1 MSSAM
6 AEDRGW
12 MTIGEVLS
20 LLTREFPEISI
31 SKIRFL
37 EGEGLIAPDRAKS
50 GYRRFTDDDVEQ
62 LRLVLIAQRDR
73 YLPLKVIKDHL
84 AAGTLRAAIDPQ
96 PVVEGHP
103 DGVAA
108 QEQFA
113 FPVPSSPVG
122 ATPESPTESDVDPAQ
137 LFSRSDV
144 VSHSGVSEADLES
157 LVAAGVISTDP
168 TGRFTGADLLV
179 CRAFAVL
186 QQFGI
191 DDRHMRQA
199 RNAASRESY
208 LIGNAVGHLSGPER
222 AAATTRMLRSFS
234 DAHYWLAVADLHR
247 QNPSSS
253 SRPSGSPRR

>member
-6 AEDRGW
+6 AEERGW

-37 EGEGLIAPDRAKS
+37 EGEGLIAPERAKS
-50 GYRRFTDDDVEQ
+50 GYRRFTDDDIDQ
-62 LRLVLIAQRDR
+62 LRLVLVAQRDR

-96 PVVEGHP
+96 PVVEVQP
-103 DGVAA
+103 EPAA
-108 QEQFA
+108 ALQEQFA
-113 FPVPSSPVG
+113 FPAAPADAEG
-122 ATPESPTESDVDPAQ
+122 ADDDIGPAQ
-137 LFSRSDV
+137 LFSRAEV
-144 VSHSGVSEADLES
+144 VSRSGLSDSDLGS
-157 LVAAGVISTDP
+157 LIDAGVISVDP
-168 TGRFTGADLLV
+168 TGRLTGADLLV

-191 DDRHMRQA
+191 DERHMRQA

-208 LIGNAVGHLSGPER
+208 LIGNVVGHLSGPER
-222 AAATTRMLRSFS
+222 AEATTRMLRSFS

-247 QNPSSS
+247 QNPSASG
-253 SRPSGSPRR
+253 RPGGPRRR

>member
-6 AEDRGW
+6 AEERGW

-50 GYRRFTDDDVEQ
+50 GYRRFTDDDIDQ

-96 PVVEGHP
+96 PVVEVQP
-103 DGVAA
+103 EPAA
-108 QEQFA
+108 ALQEQFA
-113 FPVPSSPVG
+113 FPAASANAEGAVGDDIDPS
-122 ATPESPTESDVDPAQ
+122 E
-137 LFSRSDV
+137 LFPRSEVVSRSGLSDTDV
-144 VSHSGVSEADLES
+144 GS
-157 LVAAGVISTDP
+157 LIDAGVISVDP
-168 TGRFTGADLLV
+168 TGRLTGADLLV
-179 CRAFAVL
+179 CRAFSVL

-191 DDRHMRQA
+191 DERHMRQA

-208 LIGNAVGHLSGPER
+208 LIGNVVGHLSGSER
-222 AAATTRMLRSFS
+222 AEATTRMLRSFS

-247 QNPSSS
+247 QNPSASG
-253 SRPSGSPRR
+253 RPGGPRRR

>member
-6 AEDRGW
+6 AEERGW

-37 EGEGLIAPDRAKS
+37 EGEGLIAPERAKS
-50 GYRRFTDDDVEQ
+50 GYRRFTDEDIDQ

-96 PVVEGHP
+96 PAVEVQP
-103 DGVAA
+103 EPAA
-108 QEQFA
+108 VRQEQFA
-113 FPVPSSPVG
+113 FPPAAPSF
-122 ATPESPTESDVDPAQ
+122 DVSSADDIDPAA
-137 LFSRSDV
+137 LFSRSEV
-144 VSHSGVSEADLES
+144 VSRSGLTDPDLGS
-157 LVAAGVISTDP
+157 LIDAGVISADP
-168 TGRFTGADLLV
+168 TGRLTGADLLV

-199 RNAASRESY
+199 KNAASRESY
-208 LIGNAVGHLSGPER
+208 LIGNAIGHLSGSER
-222 AAATTRMLRSFS
+222 TEATTRMLRSFS

-247 QNPSSS
+247 QNPSTSG
-253 SRPSGSPRR
+253 RPGGPRRR